1 MEHQAH
7 DWQQQ
12 QLESERLERT
22 LNALDEINGC
32 GLTDTAKFLASELGV
47 SGMWKPEEINV

>member
-1 MEHQAH
+1 MDRNYQ

-22 LNALDEINGC
+22 LEALDEINGC
-32 GLTDTAKFLASELGV
+32 GLTDTAKFLATELGV
-47 SGMWKPEEINV
+47 SSMWKPDAHT